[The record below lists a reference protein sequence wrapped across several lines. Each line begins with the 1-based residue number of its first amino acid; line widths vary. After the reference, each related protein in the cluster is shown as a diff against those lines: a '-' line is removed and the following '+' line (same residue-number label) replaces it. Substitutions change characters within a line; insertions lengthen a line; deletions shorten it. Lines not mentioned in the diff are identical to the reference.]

1 MLLKI
6 TLIVIVPIVFY
17 ALSRFLNAQVN
28 YYLTVIA
35 DRGHKLIKFSKL
47 SHVSSFMLISF
58 FCKEN
63 LVAKRVIV
71 FSILSFICA
80 ILMSISTIIAY
91 ELSVK
96 YLPIA
101 FWILSFIML
110 TVLLVSVHFRD
121 LSVWT
126 FWGTRK
132 K

>member
-1 MLLKI
+1 
-6 TLIVIVPIVFY
+6 
-17 ALSRFLNAQVN
+17 
-28 YYLTVIA
+28 
-35 DRGHKLIKFSKL
+35 
-47 SHVSSFMLISF
+47 MLISF